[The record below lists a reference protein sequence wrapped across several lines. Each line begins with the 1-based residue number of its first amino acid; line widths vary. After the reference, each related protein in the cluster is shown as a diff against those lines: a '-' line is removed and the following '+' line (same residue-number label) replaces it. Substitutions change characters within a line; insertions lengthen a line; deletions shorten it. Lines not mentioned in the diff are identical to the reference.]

1 MDMALPVGQPN
12 AHLIERLART
22 PQHFEFFQ
30 AVRLAHEVL
39 RQAAQDAGLPLPPA
53 NGVLE
58 LNAAA
63 AVTFH
68 STVGLGFP
76 GGAIVRSRFLTA
88 SVNDAGEPIAPV
100 LRRIAFETAISC
112 LLGPTGVLPSHYSAM
127 VLDRWRTHRD
137 LTFLHFCDIFTHRNT
152 TLLYSA
158 WTKYRP
164 AIQQEQVALRGTRTA
179 WDQGAAV
186 PRSPIT
192 AVVANLVGL
201 GTPGLGNRL
210 SIDDAVVFRYAGHF
224 TSFPRSAAALELML
238 SDFCQAPVAVEQ
250 FVGQWLR
257 LEPADQT
264 RLATRAGTAGCNA
277 QLGIDTIAGAR
288 VWDLE
293 SKFVIHL
300 GPVGLDA
307 FRQFLPG
314 MRQISAVGDLT
325 RLYVGQR
332 FDIVIRP
339 VLVAEEVPMTR
350 LGGTEHAP
358 DGSPAGSRLGWTTW
372 LESRP
377 SKRNRSDAA
386 FSVN

>member
-1 MDMALPVGQPN
+1 
-12 AHLIERLART
+12 
-22 PQHFEFFQ
+22 
-30 AVRLAHEVL
+30 
-39 RQAAQDAGLPLPPA
+39 
-53 NGVLE
+53 
-58 LNAAA
+58 
-63 AVTFH
+63 
-68 STVGLGFP
+68 
-76 GGAIVRSRFLTA
+76 
-88 SVNDAGEPIAPV
+88 
-100 LRRIAFETAISC
+100 
-112 LLGPTGVLPSHYSAM
+112 M

-137 LTFLHFCDIFTHRNT
+137 LTFLHFCDINTHRNT
-152 TLLYSA
+152 SLLYNA
-158 WTKYRP
+158 WAKYKP
-164 AIQQEQVALRGTRTA
+164 AIQQERVALRGTGTP
-179 WDQGAAV
+179 WDHGATVA
-186 PRSPIT
+186 RSPVT

-201 GTPGLGNRL
+201 GTAGLGSRL
-210 SIDDAVVFRYAGHF
+210 SVDDAVVFRYAGHF
-224 TSFPRSAAALELML
+224 ASFPRSASSLELML

-300 GPVGLDA
+300 GPLELDE

-314 MRQISAVGDLT
+314 MPRIAAVGDLA

-332 FDIVIRP
+332 FDIVVCP
-339 VLVAEEVPMTR
+339 VLAAAAVPMSR
-350 LGGTEHAP
+350 LGGIEQAS

-372 LESRP
+372 LRSLQSDRD
-377 SKRNRSDAA
+377 RSDAA

>member
-1 MDMALPVGQPN
+1 MALPVGQSY
-12 AHLIERLART
+12 AHLIDRLSRT
-22 PQHFEFFQ
+22 PQQFEFFQ
-30 AVRLAHEVL
+30 AVRLAQEML
-39 RQAAQDAGLPLPPA
+39 RLAARDAGVAMPPA
-53 NGVLE
+53 TGVLD
-58 LNAAA
+58 LTAPAR
-63 AVTFH
+63 VTFH
-68 STVGLGFP
+68 STVGMGFP
-76 GGAIVRSRFLTA
+76 GGAIVRSRFQTV
-88 SVNDAGEPIAPV
+88 SSNEDGEPIAPV
-100 LRRIAFETAISC
+100 LRGITFETAISG

-152 TLLYSA
+152 SLLYSA

-164 AIQQEQVALRGTRTA
+164 AIQQEQVALRGTPTR
-179 WDQGAAV
+179 WDHGSAI

-192 AVVANLVGL
+192 AVVAHLVGL

-210 SIDDAVVFRYAGHF
+210 SVDDAVVFRYAGHF
-224 TSFPRSAAALELML
+224 ASFPRSAAALELML
-238 SDFCQAPVAVEQ
+238 SDFCHAPVAVEQ

-300 GPVGLDA
+300 GPLGLDA
-307 FRQFLPG
+307 FRLFLPG
-314 MRQISAVGDLT
+314 MHQIAAVGDLT

-332 FDIVIRP
+332 FDFSICP
-339 VLVAEEVPMTR
+339 VLSAAAVPMTR
-350 LGGTEHAP
+350 LGGEEHAT

-372 LESRP
+372 LLSR
-377 SKRNRSDAA
+377 SSDRDRSDAA

>member
-1 MDMALPVGQPN
+1 MALPLGQ
-12 AHLIERLART
+12 AYADLIDRLART

-30 AVRLAHEVL
+30 AVRLAQEAL
-39 RQAAQDAGLPLPPA
+39 RLAARDAGLPVPPVI
-53 NGVLE
+53 GVTE
-58 LNAAA
+58 SSGPAG
-63 AVTFH
+63 VTFH
-68 STVGLGFP
+68 STVGMGFP
-76 GGAIVRSRFLTA
+76 GGAIVRSRFQTA
-88 SVNDAGEPIAPV
+88 SSDEAGEPITPV
-100 LRRIAFETAISC
+100 LKSIAFETAISG

-127 VLDRWRTHRD
+127 VLDRWRIHRD
-137 LTFLHFCDIFTHRNT
+137 LTFLHFCDVFTHRNT
-152 TLLYSA
+152 ELLYSA

-164 AIQQEQVALRGTRTA
+164 AIQQEQVALRGTRTP
-179 WDQGAAV
+179 WDYGAPV
-186 PRSPIT
+186 PRSPVT

-210 SIDDAVVFRYAGHF
+210 SVDDAVVFRYAGHF
-224 TSFPRSAAALELML
+224 ASFPRSAAALELML
-238 SDFCQAPVAVEQ
+238 SDFCQAPVAIEQ

-264 RLATRAGTAGCNA
+264 RLATRAGTAGCNV
-277 QLGIDTIAGAR
+277 QLGIDTIVGAR

-300 GPVGLDA
+300 GPLGLDA

-314 MRQISAVGDLT
+314 MRRITAVGDLA

-332 FDIVIRP
+332 FDIVVCP
-339 VLVAEEVPMTR
+339 VLASVEVPMTR
-350 LGGTEHAP
+350 LGGKEHAP

-372 LESRP
+372 LQSRP
-377 SKRNRSDAA
+377 SDRDRSDAA